1 MSVRLFVGNLP
12 YDVTEPDLRELF
24 APVGQITS
32 VIIPVDRET
41 GKRRGFAFIEFS
53 DSAQAEEATRRFHN
67 QPFRGRNLTIS
78 EARARVSHTDSS
90 SSTKSVHSLGIAG
103 ANRASHSA
111 YGPKLSSRSPEFYPD
126 LTEPS
131 RSGRLERRN
140 RNFGVDAKAFHK
152 RKRNHAFKGETGFK
166 KGPIRERLGGRIF
179 GGYEDDDYDDELEF
193 DYMSGFK
200 EPEDDKED
208 VG

>member
-24 APVGQITS
+24 APVGQLTS

-41 GKRRGFAFIEFS
+41 GRRRGFAFIEFS

-67 QPFRGRNLTIS
+67 QPFRGRNLTVN
-78 EARARVSHTDSS
+78 EARARMSHTNSGS
-90 SSTKSVHSLGIAG
+90 ATKAAHSLGMAG
-103 ANRASHSA
+103 IHRAPHTE
-111 YGPKLSSRSPEFYPD
+111 YGPKFSSRNPEFYPD
-126 LTEPS
+126 LTELS
-131 RSGRLERRN
+131 RSGRSERRN
-140 RNFGVDAKAFHK
+140 RNFGAEAKALHK
-152 RKRNHAFKGETGFK
+152 RKRSHAFKGEMGFK
-166 KGPIRERLGGRIF
+166 KGPIRERTSGRIF
-179 GGYEDDDYDDELEF
+179 GGYEDEDYDDDPEL

-200 EPEDDKED
+200 ETQEDKED